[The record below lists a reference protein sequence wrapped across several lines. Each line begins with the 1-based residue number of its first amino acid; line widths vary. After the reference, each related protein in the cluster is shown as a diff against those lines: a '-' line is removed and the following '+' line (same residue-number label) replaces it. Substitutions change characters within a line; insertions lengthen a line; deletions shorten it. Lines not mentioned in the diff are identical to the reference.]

1 MTPADHRIVAI
12 DGPAGA
18 GKSTVARRLAG
29 RLGYV
34 LLDTG
39 ALYRALALAARRDG
53 ISWDDE
59 AAVVALAEA
68 LAAEGSLTLGAESGS
83 PDEGVRAGTGPRMA
97 RGVWLRGEDVA
108 VEIREPAIS
117 IAASRV
123 SSYPGVREAFLG
135 LQRRLATRGTG
146 VVAEGRD
153 MGTVV
158 FPDALVKFFLTASVE
173 VRAQRRFEE
182 LRARGLEVDIEA
194 TRADVIARDAQDAGR
209 AVAPLR
215 QAEDAVAV
223 DSSDRDV
230 DAIVDE
236 MLAIVHARLG

>member
-1 MTPADHRIVAI
+1 MTPADQRIVAI

-18 GKSTVARRLAG
+18 GKSTVARQLAR

-59 AAVVALAEA
+59 AAVVALAED
-68 LAAEGSLTLGAESGS
+68 LAAEGSLTLGAESGA
-83 PDEGVRAGTGPRMA
+83 PEGRAP
-97 RGVWLRGEDVA
+97 VWLRGEDVA

-123 SSYPGVREAFLG
+123 SSYPGVRDAFLG
-135 LQRRLATRGTG
+135 LQRRLALRGTG

-158 FPDALVKFFLTASVE
+158 FPDALVKFFLTASIE

-182 LRARGLEVDIEA
+182 LRARGLEVEIEA

-215 QAEDAVAV
+215 QAENAVVV
-223 DSSDRDV
+223 DSSDRDA

-236 MLAIVHARLG
+236 MLAIVHARIG